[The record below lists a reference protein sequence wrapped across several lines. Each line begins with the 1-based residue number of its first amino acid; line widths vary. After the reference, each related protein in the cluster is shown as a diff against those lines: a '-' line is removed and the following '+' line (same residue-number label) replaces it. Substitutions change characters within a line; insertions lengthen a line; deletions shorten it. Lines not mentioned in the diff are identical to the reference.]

1 MLAIG
6 RQRRSVVNK
15 FFNQLFSK
23 KISKLDLI
31 VLRIVGIYVAFGLIW
46 IFTTDSALFKLITDH
61 EEFSL
66 LNTYKGVAF
75 ILVTAVILYSLFRQ
89 TLQQQKCIEESL
101 QASEER
107 WKFALEGSGDGVW
120 DWDIPSDHV
129 FRSVR
134 WHEIYGYTENE
145 ITATATA
152 GRELVHPDDLAILI
166 GDVQNYFSGNN
177 DVYISEF
184 RLRCKDGSWKWTL
197 ARGMTVSRSKDGKP
211 VRMIGTHTDITNRKT
226 SEAQVTHLAHYDQ
239 LTGLPNRVLFLDR
252 FRQDIKKAQRT
263 GQTVTL
269 MFLDLDKFKEVN
281 DSLGHD
287 MGDMLLKN
295 VAQRLESCVRES
307 DTVARM
313 GGDEFTI
320 ILNDMNSQINIERIA
335 QDILDKVTSPFHLAD
350 EVIHVSTSIGI
361 SNYPKDGS
369 EVELLLKN
377 ADQAMYAAK
386 EQGRNRFQYFTPTMQ
401 EEALK
406 RMRLISDLWGAL
418 NDNQF
423 RVYYQP
429 IVDLA
434 TGAVYKAEALI
445 RWQHPTRGLVSPD
458 EFIPVAEDTGLIV
471 DIGDWLFNEVANQT
485 AKWKQHYPNLQ
496 VSVNK
501 SPVQFR
507 SVHDNCTNWIEQL
520 KLLGLSGE
528 SFIVEITEGLLLD
541 ARESVINQL
550 NAFRE
555 AGMKVAIDDFGTGYS
570 SLAYL
575 RKFDIDFVKIDRSF
589 TSNIIPNSS
598 DMVLCEAII
607 EMSHKLGMQVIAEG
621 VETHEQRDLLRNAGC
636 DFAQGYLY
644 SRPVTADQ
652 FESLLNATQSNFSLN

>member
-1 MLAIG
+1 M
-6 RQRRSVVNK
+6 NK
-15 FFNQLFSK
+15 LFNQLFSK
-23 KISKLDLI
+23 KIPKLDLI
-31 VLRIVGIYVAFGLIW
+31 VLRIVGIYIAFGLLW
-46 IFTTDSALFKLITDH
+46 ILTTDSALFKLITDH

-66 LNTYKGVAF
+66 FNTYKGVAF

-129 FRSVR
+129 FRSSR
-134 WHEIYGYTENE
+134 WHEIYGYAENE
-145 ITATATA
+145 IAATATA

-211 VRMIGTHTDITNRKT
+211 LRMIGTHTDITNRKT

-335 QDILDKVTSPFHLAD
+335 QDILDKVTSPFHLGD

-386 EQGRNRFQYFTPTMQ
+386 EQGRNRFQYFTPIMQ

-434 TGAVYKAEALI
+434 TGAIYKAEALI

-471 DIGDWLFNEVANQT
+471 DIGDWLFNEVASQT

-520 KLLGLSGE
+520 KLLGLSGD

-555 AGMKVAIDDFGTGYS
+555 AGIKVAIDDFGTGYS

-575 RKFDIDFVKIDRSF
+575 RRFDIDYVKIDRSF
-589 TSNIIPNSS
+589 TSNISPNSS

-644 SRPVTADQ
+644 SRPVMVDQ
-652 FESLLNATQSNFSLN
+652 FENLLNATQSNFSLN

>member
-1 MLAIG
+1 MN
-6 RQRRSVVNK
+6 Q
-15 FFNQLFSK
+15 FFRK
-23 KISKLDLI
+23 RISKLDLI
-31 VLRIVGIYVAFGLIW
+31 VLRIVCIYLAFGLIW
-46 IFTTDSALFKLITDH
+46 IFGTDSALFSLISSY
-61 EEFSL
+61 EEFSI

-75 ILVTAVILYSLFRQ
+75 IFITALLLYSLVRR
-89 TLQQQKCIEESL
+89 TLKQQQSIEQSL

-120 DWDIPSDHV
+120 DWDLPSDHV
-129 FRSVR
+129 YRSPR
-134 WHEIYGYTENE
+134 WSQIYGYAENE
-145 ITATATA
+145 IAPTAAA
-152 GRELVHPDDLAILI
+152 GRQLVHPNDLAILI
-166 GDVQNYFSGNN
+166 SDVQNYLSGNS

-197 ARGMTVSRSKDGKP
+197 ARGMTVSRSVDGKP
-211 VRMIGTHTDITNRKT
+211 LRMIGTHSDITNRKT

-252 FRQDIKKAQRT
+252 FKQDIKKAQRT
-263 GQTVTL
+263 GQIVTL

-287 MGDMLLKN
+287 IGDMLLKD
-295 VAQRLESCVRES
+295 VARRLESCVRES

-320 ILNDMNSQINIERIA
+320 ILNDINSQVNIERIA
-335 QDILDKVTSPFHLAD
+335 QDILNQLTTPFHLGD

-361 SNYPKDGS
+361 SNYPKDGT

-377 ADQAMYAAK
+377 ADQAMYVAK
-386 EQGRNRFQYFTPTMQ
+386 EQGRNRYQYFTPMMQ

-429 IVDLA
+429 IVELA
-434 TGAVYKAEALI
+434 TGAIFKAEALI
-445 RWQHPTRGLVSPD
+445 RWQHPTRGLVSPND
-458 EFIPVAEDTGLIV
+458 FIPVAEDTGLIV
-471 DIGDWLFNEVANQT
+471 DIGDWLFNEVANQMT
-485 AKWKQHYPNLQ
+485 KWKQHYPNLQ
-496 VSVNK
+496 ISVNK

-507 SVHDNCTNWIEQL
+507 SVHDNCSNWIERLEQ
-520 KLLGLSGE
+520 LGLSGE
-528 SFIVEITEGLLLD
+528 NFIVEITEGLLLD
-541 ARESVINQL
+541 ARDSVVSQL

-555 AGMKVAIDDFGTGYS
+555 AGMKIAIDDFGTGYS

-607 EMSHKLGMQVIAEG
+607 EMSHKLGMKVIAEG
-621 VETHEQRDLLRNAGC
+621 VETDQQRDLLRNADC
-636 DFAQGYLY
+636 DFGQGYLY
-644 SRPVTADQ
+644 SKPVTIDQ
-652 FESLLNATQSNFSLN
+652 FEQLLNATQSNFTLN

>member
-1 MLAIG
+1 
-6 RQRRSVVNK
+6 VNS
-15 FFNQLFSK
+15 LFCK

-31 VLRIVGIYVAFGLIW
+31 VLRIVGIYLAFGLLW
-46 IFTTDSALFKLITDH
+46 IFVTDSALFNLVTNHD
-61 EEFSL
+61 EFSL
-66 LNTYKGVAF
+66 FNTYKGVAF
-75 ILVTAVILYSLFRQ
+75 ILVTAVILYLLFRK
-89 TLQQQKCIEESL
+89 TLHQQKQIAQSL

-129 FRSVR
+129 FRSAR

-145 ITATATA
+145 IAPTATA
-152 GRELVHPDDLAILI
+152 GRELVHPDDLSTLVN
-166 GDVQNYFSGNN
+166 DVENYFSG
-177 DVYISEF
+177 DKDIYVSEF
-184 RLRCKDGSWKWTL
+184 RVRCKDGSWKWTL
-197 ARGMTVSRSKDGKP
+197 SRGMVVSRSEDGKP
-211 VRMIGTHTDITNRKT
+211 IRMIGTHTDITHRKT

-263 GQTVTL
+263 GQSVTL

-281 DSLGHD
+281 DTLGHD
-287 MGDMLLKN
+287 VGDMLLKN
-295 VAQRLESCVRES
+295 VAQRLESCVRAS

-313 GGDEFTI
+313 GGDEFTV
-320 ILNDMNSQINIERIA
+320 ILNDINSQTNIERIA
-335 QDILDKVTSPFHLAD
+335 QDILDKMTTPFHLGD
-350 EVIHVSTSIGI
+350 EVIHISTSIGI
-361 SNYPKDGS
+361 SHYPKDGN

-386 EQGRNRFQYFTPTMQ
+386 EQGRNRFQYFTPMMQ

-434 TGAVYKAEALI
+434 TGAVFKAEALI
-445 RWQHPTRGLVSPD
+445 RWQHPTRGLISPN

-471 DIGDWLFNEVANQT
+471 DIGDWLFYEVASQT
-485 AKWKQHYPNLQ
+485 AKWKQRYPNLQ

-507 SVHDNCTNWIEQL
+507 SVNDNCTNWIAQL
-520 KLLGLSGE
+520 KLLGLSGDN
-528 SFIVEITEGLLLD
+528 FIIEITEGLLLD
-541 ARESVINQL
+541 ARDSVIDQL
-550 NAFRE
+550 NAFRG
-555 AGMKVAIDDFGTGYS
+555 AGMKIAIDDFGTGYS

-598 DMVLCEAII
+598 EMVLCEAII
-607 EMSHKLGMQVIAEG
+607 EMSHKLGMKVIAEG
-621 VETHEQRDLLRNAGC
+621 VETHEQRDLLRSAGC

-644 SRPVTADQ
+644 SKPVTVEQ
-652 FESLLNATQSNFSLN
+652 FENLLDATQSNFSLN

>member
-1 MLAIG
+1 M
-6 RQRRSVVNK
+6 K
-15 FFNQLFSK
+15 KLFSK
-23 KISKLDLI
+23 QIFKLDLV
-31 VLRIVGIYVAFGLIW
+31 VLRIVGIYLAIALLWV
-46 IFTTDSALFKLITDH
+46 FTTDSALFKLITNH
-61 EEFSL
+61 QEFSNF
-66 LNTYKGVAF
+66 NTYKGVAF
-75 ILVTAVILYSLFRQ
+75 VLVTAVILYSLFNK
-89 TLQQQKCIEESL
+89 TLQKQKQIEQSL
-101 QASEER
+101 QVSEER

-120 DWDIPSDHV
+120 DWDIPSDYV
-129 FRSVR
+129 FRSAR
-134 WHEIYGYTENE
+134 WHEIYGYADDE
-145 ITATATA
+145 IAPNATA
-152 GRELVHPDDLAILI
+152 GKQLVHPDDLDILVS
-166 GDVQNYFSGNN
+166 DVQDYFVGDK
-177 DVYISEF
+177 DVYTSEF

-197 ARGMTVSRSKDGKP
+197 SRGMVVSRSEDGKP
-211 VRMIGTHTDITNRKT
+211 IRMIGTHTDITNRKT

-252 FRQDIKKAQRT
+252 LRQVIKKAQRT

-287 MGDMLLKN
+287 LGDMLLKN
-295 VAQRLESCVRES
+295 VARRLESCVRES

-320 ILNDMNSQINIERIA
+320 ILNDVNSQINIERIA
-335 QDILDKVTSPFHLAD
+335 QDILDKMTSPFYLGD

-361 SNYPKDGS
+361 SNFPKDGD

-386 EQGRNRFQYFTPTMQ
+386 ESGRNRFQYFTPMMQ

-429 IVDLA
+429 IVDLE
-434 TGAVYKAEALI
+434 TGAVFKAEALI
-445 RWQHPTRGLVSPD
+445 RWQHPVRGIVSPD

-471 DIGDWLFNEVANQT
+471 DIGDWLFNEVAAQT
-485 AKWKQHYPNLQ
+485 VKWKQRHPNLQ

-507 SVHDNCTNWIEQL
+507 SVHDNCINWIEQL
-520 KLLGLSGE
+520 NRLGLSGE
-528 SFIVEITEGLLLD
+528 NFIVEITEGLLLD
-541 ARESVINQL
+541 ARDSVINQL

-555 AGMKVAIDDFGTGYS
+555 AGIKIAIDDFGTGYS

-575 RKFDIDFVKIDRSF
+575 RKFDIDYVKIDRSF

-607 EMSHKLGMQVIAEG
+607 EMSHKLSMKVIAEG
-621 VETHEQRDLLRNAGC
+621 VETHEQRDLLRNADC

-644 SRPVTADQ
+644 SKPVPADE
-652 FESLLNATQSNFSLN
+652 FEQLLNDTQSNFTLN

>member
-1 MLAIG
+1 
-6 RQRRSVVNK
+6 V
-15 FFNQLFSK
+15 NQLFNK
-23 KISKLDLI
+23 IISKLDLI
-31 VLRIVGIYVAFGLIW
+31 VLRIVGIYLALGLLW
-46 IFTTDSALFKLITDH
+46 IFVSDSALFKLIANH
-61 EEFSL
+61 EELSL
-66 LNTYKGVAF
+66 INSYKGVAF
-75 ILVTAVILYSLFRQ
+75 ILVTAVILYSLFRR
-89 TLQQQKCIEESL
+89 TLQQQKLVEQSL

-129 FRSVR
+129 FRSAR

-145 ITATATA
+145 IAPTASA
-152 GRELVHPDDLAILI
+152 GRELVHPDDLNTQVA
-166 GDVQNYFSGNN
+166 DVQDYFTG
-177 DVYISEF
+177 DKDIYVSEF

-197 ARGMTVSRSKDGKP
+197 SRGMVVTRSEDGKP
-211 VRMIGTHTDITNRKT
+211 IRMIGTHTDITNRKT

-252 FRQDIKKAQRT
+252 LRQDIKKAQRT
-263 GQTVTL
+263 GQSVTL

-287 MGDMLLKN
+287 IGDMLLKG
-295 VAQRLESCVRES
+295 VARRLESCVRES

-320 ILNDMNSQINIERIA
+320 ILSDINSQINIERIA
-335 QDILDKVTSPFHLAD
+335 QDILEKMTTPFHLGD

-361 SNYPKDGS
+361 SNYPKDGD

-386 EQGRNRFQYFTPTMQ
+386 EQGRNRFQYFTPIMQ

-434 TGAVYKAEALI
+434 TGAVFKAEALI
-445 RWQHPTRGLVSPD
+445 RWQHPTRGLVSPN

-471 DIGDWLFNEVANQT
+471 DIGDWLFNEVASQT
-485 AKWKQHYPNLQ
+485 AKWKQRYPNLQ

-520 KLLGLSGE
+520 KQLGLSGE

-541 ARESVINQL
+541 ARDSVINQL

-555 AGMKVAIDDFGTGYS
+555 AGMKIAIDDFGTGYS

-589 TSNIIPNSS
+589 TSNIAPNSS

-607 EMSHKLGMQVIAEG
+607 EMSHKLGMKVIAEG
-621 VETHEQRDLLRNAGC
+621 VETNEQRDLLRSAGC

-644 SRPVTADQ
+644 SKPVTIDQ
-652 FESLLNATQSNFSLN
+652 FESLLDATQSNFSLD

>member
-1 MLAIG
+1 M
-6 RQRRSVVNK
+6 K
-15 FFNQLFSK
+15 KLFSK
-23 KISKLDLI
+23 QIFKLDLV
-31 VLRIVGIYVAFGLIW
+31 VLRIVGIYLAIALLWVL
-46 IFTTDSALFKLITDH
+46 TTDSALFKLITNH
-61 EEFSL
+61 EEFSIF
-66 LNTYKGVAF
+66 NTYKGVAF
-75 ILVTAVILYSLFRQ
+75 VLVTAVILYSLFNK
-89 TLQQQKCIEESL
+89 TLQKQKQIEQSL
-101 QASEER
+101 QVSEER

-120 DWDIPSDHV
+120 DWDIPSDYV
-129 FRSVR
+129 FRSAR
-134 WHEIYGYTENE
+134 WHEIYGYADDE
-145 ITATATA
+145 IAPNATA
-152 GRELVHPDDLAILI
+152 GKQLVHPDDLDILVN
-166 GDVQNYFSGNN
+166 DVQDYFVGDK
-177 DVYISEF
+177 DVYTSEF

-197 ARGMTVSRSKDGKP
+197 SRGMVVSRSEDGKP
-211 VRMIGTHTDITNRKT
+211 IRMIGTHTDITNRKT

-252 FRQDIKKAQRT
+252 LRQDIKKAQRT

-287 MGDMLLKN
+287 LGDMLLKN
-295 VAQRLESCVRES
+295 VARRLESCVRES

-320 ILNDMNSQINIERIA
+320 ILNDVNSQINIERIA
-335 QDILDKVTSPFHLAD
+335 QDILDKMTSPFYLGD

-361 SNYPKDGS
+361 SNFPKDGD

-386 EQGRNRFQYFTPTMQ
+386 ENGRNRFQYFTPMMQ

-429 IVDLA
+429 IVDLE
-434 TGAVYKAEALI
+434 TGAVFKAEALI
-445 RWQHPTRGLVSPD
+445 RWQHPVRGIVSPD

-471 DIGDWLFNEVANQT
+471 DIGDWLFNEVAAQT
-485 AKWKQHYPNLQ
+485 VKWKQRHPNLQ

-507 SVHDNCTNWIEQL
+507 SVHDNCINWIEQL
-520 KLLGLSGE
+520 NRLGLSGE
-528 SFIVEITEGLLLD
+528 NFIVEITEGLLLD
-541 ARESVINQL
+541 ARDSVINQL

-555 AGMKVAIDDFGTGYS
+555 AGIKIAIDDFGTGYS

-575 RKFDIDFVKIDRSF
+575 RKFDIDYVKIDRSF

-607 EMSHKLGMQVIAEG
+607 EMSHKLGMKVIAEG
-621 VETHEQRDLLRNAGC
+621 VETHEQRDLLRNADC

-644 SRPVTADQ
+644 SKPVPANE
-652 FESLLNATQSNFSLN
+652 FEQLLNDTQSNFTLN

>member
-1 MLAIG
+1 
-6 RQRRSVVNK
+6 V
-15 FFNQLFSK
+15 NQLFNK
-23 KISKLDLI
+23 IISKLDLI
-31 VLRIVGIYVAFGLIW
+31 VLRIVAIYLAFGLLW
-46 IFTTDSALFKLITDH
+46 IVVTDSALFKLIANY
-61 EEFSL
+61 EELSL

-75 ILVTAVILYSLFRQ
+75 ILVTAVILYLLFRK
-89 TLQQQKCIEESL
+89 TLRQQKLIEQSL

-129 FRSVR
+129 FRSTR
-134 WHEIYGYTENE
+134 WHEIYGYAENE
-145 ITATATA
+145 ITPTATA
-152 GRELVHPDDLAILI
+152 GRELVHPDDLITLLS
-166 GDVQNYFSGNN
+166 DVQDYFTG
-177 DVYISEF
+177 DKEIYTSEF

-197 ARGMTVSRSKDGKP
+197 SRGMVVSRSEDGKP
-211 VRMIGTHTDITNRKT
+211 IRMIGTHTDITNRKT

-252 FRQDIKKAQRT
+252 LRQDIKKAQRT
-263 GQTVTL
+263 GQSVTL

-287 MGDMLLKN
+287 IGDMLLKG
-295 VAQRLESCVRES
+295 VARRLESCVRES

-320 ILNDMNSQINIERIA
+320 ILSDINSQINIERIA
-335 QDILDKVTSPFHLAD
+335 QDILDKMTTPFHLGD
-350 EVIHVSTSIGI
+350 EVIHISTSIGI
-361 SNYPKDGS
+361 SNYPKDGN

-386 EQGRNRFQYFTPTMQ
+386 EQGRNRFQYFTPIMQ

-434 TGAVYKAEALI
+434 TGAVFKAEALI
-445 RWQHPTRGLVSPD
+445 RWQHPTRGLVSPN
-458 EFIPVAEDTGLIV
+458 EFIPAAEDTGLIV
-471 DIGDWLFNEVANQT
+471 DIGDWLFNEVASQT
-485 AKWKQHYPNLQ
+485 AKWKQRYPNLQ

-541 ARESVINQL
+541 ARDSVISQL

-555 AGMKVAIDDFGTGYS
+555 AGMKIAIDDFGTGYS

-589 TSNIIPNSS
+589 TSNIAPNSS

-607 EMSHKLGMQVIAEG
+607 EMSHKLGMKVIAEG
-621 VETHEQRDLLRNAGC
+621 VETNEQRDLLRSAGC

-644 SRPVTADQ
+644 SKPVTIDQ
-652 FESLLNATQSNFSLN
+652 LESLLDATQSNFSLD

>member
-1 MLAIG
+1 MN
-6 RQRRSVVNK
+6 Q
-15 FFNQLFSK
+15 FFRK

-31 VLRIVGIYVAFGLIW
+31 VLRIVCIYLAFGLLW
-46 IFTTDSALFKLITDH
+46 IFASDSLMSSLISSHD
-61 EEFSL
+61 EFAILS
-66 LNTYKGVAF
+66 TYKGVAF
-75 ILVTAVILYSLFRQ
+75 ILITALLLYSLFRR
-89 TLQQQKCIEESL
+89 TLKEQQCIEQSL

-120 DWDIPSDHV
+120 DWDLPSDHV
-129 FRSVR
+129 FRSSR
-134 WHEIYGYTENE
+134 WSQIYGYAENE
-145 ITATATA
+145 IAPTATA

-166 GDVQNYFSGNN
+166 SDVQNYFAGNS

-197 ARGMTVSRSKDGKP
+197 ARGMTVSRSADGKP
-211 VRMIGTHTDITNRKT
+211 LRMIGTHTDITNRKT

-252 FRQDIKKAQRT
+252 FKQDIKKAQRT
-263 GQTVTL
+263 GQIVTL

-287 MGDMLLKN
+287 IGDMLLKD
-295 VAQRLESCVRES
+295 VARRLESCVRES

-320 ILNDMNSQINIERIA
+320 ILNDINSQVNIERIA
-335 QDILDKVTSPFHLAD
+335 QDILNQLTTPFHLGD

-361 SNYPKDGS
+361 SNYPKDGT

-377 ADQAMYAAK
+377 ADQAMYVAK
-386 EQGRNRFQYFTPTMQ
+386 EQGRNRYQYFTPVMQ

-429 IVDLA
+429 IVDLT
-434 TGAVYKAEALI
+434 TGAIFKAEALI
-445 RWQHPTRGLVSPD
+445 RWQHPTRGLVSPND
-458 EFIPVAEDTGLIV
+458 FIPVAEDTGLIV
-471 DIGDWLFNEVANQT
+471 DIGDWLFNEVASQMAT
-485 AKWKQHYPNLQ
+485 WKQHYPNLQ

-507 SVHDNCTNWIEQL
+507 SVHDNCSNWIERLQQ
-520 KLLGLSGE
+520 LGLSGE

-541 ARESVINQL
+541 ARDSVVGQL

-555 AGMKVAIDDFGTGYS
+555 AGIKIAIDDFGTGYS

-607 EMSHKLGMQVIAEG
+607 EMSHKLGMKVIAEG
-621 VETHEQRDLLRNAGC
+621 VETDEQRDLLRNANC
-636 DFAQGYLY
+636 DFGQGYLY
-644 SRPVTADQ
+644 SKPVTAEQ
-652 FESLLNATQSNFSLN
+652 FEQLLNATQSNFTLN

>member
-1 MLAIG
+1 
-6 RQRRSVVNK
+6 V
-15 FFNQLFSK
+15 NQLFNK
-23 KISKLDLI
+23 IISKLDLI
-31 VLRIVGIYVAFGLIW
+31 VLRIVGIYLALGLLW
-46 IFTTDSALFKLITDH
+46 IFVSDSALFKLIANH
-61 EEFSL
+61 EELSL
-66 LNTYKGVAF
+66 FNTYKGVAF
-75 ILVTAVILYSLFRQ
+75 ILVTAVILYSLFRR
-89 TLQQQKCIEESL
+89 TLQQQKLVEQSL

-129 FRSVR
+129 FRSAR

-145 ITATATA
+145 IAPTATA
-152 GRELVHPDDLAILI
+152 GRELVHPDDLNTQVA
-166 GDVQNYFSGNN
+166 DVQDYFTG
-177 DVYISEF
+177 DKDIYVSEF

-197 ARGMTVSRSKDGKP
+197 SRGMVVTRSKDGKP
-211 VRMIGTHTDITNRKT
+211 IRMIGTHTDITNRKT

-252 FRQDIKKAQRT
+252 LRQDIKKAQRT
-263 GQTVTL
+263 GQSVTL

-287 MGDMLLKN
+287 IGDMLLKG
-295 VAQRLESCVRES
+295 VARRLESCVRES

-320 ILNDMNSQINIERIA
+320 ILSDINSQINIERIA
-335 QDILDKVTSPFHLAD
+335 QDILEKMTTPFHLGD

-361 SNYPKDGS
+361 SNYPKDGD

-386 EQGRNRFQYFTPTMQ
+386 EQGRNRFQYFTPIMQ

-434 TGAVYKAEALI
+434 TGAVFKAEALI
-445 RWQHPTRGLVSPD
+445 RWQHPTRGLVSPN

-471 DIGDWLFNEVANQT
+471 DIGDWLFNEVATQT
-485 AKWKQHYPNLQ
+485 AKWKQRYPNLQ

-507 SVHDNCTNWIEQL
+507 SVHDNCINWIEQL
-520 KLLGLSGE
+520 KQLGLSGE

-541 ARESVINQL
+541 ARDSVINQL

-555 AGMKVAIDDFGTGYS
+555 AGMKIAIDDFGTGYS

-589 TSNIIPNSS
+589 TSNIAPNSS

-607 EMSHKLGMQVIAEG
+607 EMSHKLGMKVIAEG
-621 VETHEQRDLLRNAGC
+621 VETNEQRDLLRSAGC

-644 SRPVTADQ
+644 SKPVTIDQ
-652 FESLLNATQSNFSLN
+652 FESLLDATQSNFSLD

>member
-1 MLAIG
+1 MNQFF
-6 RQRRSVVNK
+6 RKK
-15 FFNQLFSK
+15 FSR
-23 KISKLDLI
+23 LDLI
-31 VLRIVGIYVAFGLIW
+31 VLRIVGIYLAFGLIW
-46 IFTTDSALFKLITDH
+46 IFTSDAILSSLITSH
-61 EEFSL
+61 EEFTIL
-66 LNTYKGVAF
+66 HTYKGVAF
-75 ILVTAVILYSLFRQ
+75 IFITAVLLYSLFRR
-89 TLQQQKCIEESL
+89 TLKQQQCIEQSL

-120 DWDIPSDHV
+120 DWDLPTDHV
-129 FRSVR
+129 FRSAR
-134 WHEIYGYTENE
+134 WSEIYGYAENE
-145 ITATATA
+145 IMATAAA

-166 GDVQNYFSGNN
+166 SDVQSYFSGNSS
-177 DVYISEF
+177 VYTSEF

-197 ARGMTVSRSKDGKP
+197 ARGMIVNRATDGKP
-211 VRMIGTHTDITNRKT
+211 LRMIGTHTDITHRKN

-252 FRQDIKKAQRT
+252 FKQDIKKAQRT
-263 GQTVTL
+263 GNIVTL

-287 MGDMLLKN
+287 IGDMLLKD

-320 ILNDMNSQINIERIA
+320 ILNDINSQVNIERIA
-335 QDILDKVTSPFHLAD
+335 QDILNKLTTPFHLGD

-361 SNYPKDGS
+361 SNYPKDGT

-386 EQGRNRFQYFTPTMQ
+386 EQGRNRYQYFTPVMQ

-418 NDNQF
+418 NDKQF

-429 IVDLA
+429 IVELA
-434 TGAVYKAEALI
+434 SGSIFKAEALI
-445 RWQHPTRGLVSPD
+445 RWQHPTRGLVGPD

-471 DIGDWLFNEVANQT
+471 DIGDWLFNEVATQT
-485 AKWKQHYPNLQ
+485 AKWKQRYPNLQ

-507 SVHDNCTNWIEQL
+507 SVQDNCLNWIEQL
-520 KLLGLSGE
+520 RLLGLAGE
-528 SFIVEITEGLLLD
+528 GFIVEITEGLLLD

-575 RKFDIDFVKIDRSF
+575 RKFDIDYVKIDRSF
-589 TSNIIPNSS
+589 TSNIRANSS

-621 VETHEQRDLLRNAGC
+621 VETQEQRNLLNNAGC
-636 DFAQGYLY
+636 DFGQGYLY
-644 SRPVTADQ
+644 SKPVTADQ
-652 FESLLNATQSNFSLN
+652 FESLLEASQASFSLT